1 MNNETLNNIQQMDK
15 DLLTP
20 ESKANLRKGDFIV
33 NTVNNDI
40 VIVEQPSKWGI
51 ISIAYKNT
59 QYNSI
64 ITREF
69 ILTEKFIHDIGTWR
83 LATQREKSE
92 FIQELKEHG
101 HEWNED
107 EKELYYGGKRTAIDF
122 ENNPPHENDI
132 IVRSDGLIYAQYHKM
147 NSTKNIFFG
156 KLCIFSDRMDLH
168 GFDIID
174 DTADTN
180 DLEWYHANKREIE
193 EFNKLLKTKK

>member
-1 MNNETLNNIQQMDK
+1 MDK

-40 VIVEQPSKWGI
+40 IIVDESVDYGI
-51 ISIAYKNT
+51 ISMAYKN
-59 QYNSI
+59 QQDDVI
-64 ITREF
+64 IAREF
-69 ILTEKFIHDIGTWR
+69 VLGEKFIYNMENWR
-83 LATQREKSE
+83 LATQTEKCK

-101 HEWNED
+101 HEWDENE
-107 EKELYYGGKRTAIDF
+107 KKVYYGGKRTPIDF
-122 ENNPPHENDI
+122 ENNPPNENDI
-132 IVRSDGLIYAQYHKM
+132 IVCSDGLIYAQYHKM
-147 NSTKNIFFG
+147 NSRKNIFFG

-174 DTADTN
+174 DMADTD
-180 DLEWYHANKREIE
+180 DLEWYHANVREIE